1 VRLASRT
8 CGDGEAVLWLHG
20 YTMSS
25 EIWAV
30 LWNLLPGWRHIGVD
44 LPGHGAS
51 DAMPPK
57 LTLPALAAD
66 LAALAQP
73 RHVIGL
79 SFGGMIAIEVAAFL
93 GSSLSTLVLGSSALG
108 GGPQDADAQAH
119 NLELKRMYEDG
130 RRSELRTRWMSSP
143 PDIFRGAE
151 AHPALWSQLS
161 GIIDAH
167 RWDELSDWRMSDV
180 MGRDQRRDLARI
192 RASTLVLVGENDLPS
207 FKRTAELL
215 RRGIAGAQ
223 RRYVPGSHLSL
234 IENPAAVAPLIDR
247 HLSKGGRSSTC

>member
-1 VRLASRT
+1 MRLASRT
-8 CGDGEAVLWLHG
+8 CGDGETVLWLHG

-25 EIWAV
+25 EIWTG
-30 LWNLLPGWRHIGVD
+30 LWKLLPGWRHIGVD

-51 DAMPPK
+51 EAMPAK
-57 LTLPALAAD
+57 LALPELAAD

-93 GSSLSTLVLGSSALG
+93 GSSLSTLVLSSAALG
-108 GGPQDADAQAH
+108 GGPRDAAAQAR
-119 NLELKRMYEDG
+119 NLELKRMYEEG

-143 PDIFRGAE
+143 PDIFRGTE
-151 AHPALWSQLS
+151 AHPALWSQLC

-167 RWDELSDWRMSDV
+167 RWDELSDWRMSEV

-192 RASTLVLVGENDLPS
+192 RASTLVLVGENDLPC

-223 RRYVPGSHLSL
+223 RRYIPGRHLSL
-234 IENPAAVAPLIDR
+234 IENPAAAAPLIDR
-247 HLSKGGRSSTC
+247 HLLAHP